1 MARRR
6 ICNCAKQTGTTKDA
20 GDKQVSEDPMSIRFV
35 ALALAL
41 IFALAAAATSL
52 AAQQTPAQGT
62 HVQDSARSKELN
74 TQAYIQLLHTDL
86 TAKKDQTARETMEL
100 TDQQAAI
107 FWPIYRDYQSE
118 QSKLTAEKLALVA
131 DYSRN
136 FSTMTD
142 EKADQLAQQVMQL
155 DEKRMALREKYYA
168 KMKKALSSTLAVR
181 FFQVEHQLQLI
192 VDLQIAANLPI
203 IEQNDAQ

>member
-20 GDKQVSEDPMSIRFV
+20 GHKKVSEDPMSIRFV
-35 ALALAL
+35 SLSLAL
-41 IFALAAAATSL
+41 ILALAAAATSL
-52 AAQQTPAQGT
+52 VAQQTPAQGT
-62 HVQDSARSKELN
+62 HVQDSVRSKELN

-86 TAKKDQTARETMEL
+86 SAKQEQIVRETMQL
-100 TDQQAAI
+100 NDQQAAI
-107 FWPIYRDYQSE
+107 FWPIYREYQSE
-118 QSKLTAEKLALVA
+118 QSKLTADKLALVA
-131 DYSRN
+131 DYSRD

-142 EKADQLAQQVMQL
+142 EKADQLAQQIMQL

-168 KMKKALSSTLAVR
+168 TMKKALSAILAVR

>member
-6 ICNCAKQTGTTKDA
+6 ICIYATQTGTTKDA
-20 GDKQVSEDPMSIRFV
+20 GHKKVSEDPMSIRFV
-35 ALALAL
+35 SLSLAL
-41 IFALAAAATSL
+41 ILALAAAATSL
-52 AAQQTPAQGT
+52 VAQQTPAQGT
-62 HVQDSARSKELN
+62 HVQDSVRSKELN

-86 TAKKDQTARETMEL
+86 SAKQEQIVRETMQL
-100 TDQQAAI
+100 NDQQAAI
-107 FWPIYRDYQSE
+107 FWPIYREYQSE
-118 QSKLTAEKLALVA
+118 QSKLTADKLALVA

-142 EKADQLAQQVMQL
+142 EKADQLAQQIMQL

-168 KMKKALSSTLAVR
+168 TMKKALSSTVAVR

>member
-1 MARRR
+1 M
-6 ICNCAKQTGTTKDA
+6 N
-20 GDKQVSEDPMSIRFV
+20 IRFGAR
-35 ALALAL
+35 ALAVIL
-41 IFALAAAATSL
+41 ALAAAATSL

-62 HVQDSARSKELN
+62 HVQDSVRSKELN

-86 TAKKDQTARETMEL
+86 SAKQEQIVRETMQL
-100 TDQQAAI
+100 NDQRAAI
-107 FWPIYRDYQSE
+107 FWPIYREYQCE
-118 QSKLTAEKLALVA
+118 QSKLTTEKLALVA
-131 DYSRN
+131 DYSRD

-142 EKADQLAQQVMQL
+142 EKADQLAQQIMQL

-168 KMKKALSSTLAVR
+168 TMKKALSAILAVR

>member
-6 ICNCAKQTGTTKDA
+6 ICNCAKQSATTKDA

-35 ALALAL
+35 ALAPAL

-86 TAKKDQTARETMEL
+86 TAKKEQIVRETMEL
-100 TDQQAAI
+100 NDQQAAI

-168 KMKKALSSTLAVR
+168 TMKKALSSTLAVR

>member
-6 ICNCAKQTGTTKDA
+6 ICNRAKQTGTTKDA
-20 GDKQVSEDPMSIRFV
+20 GHKKVSEDPMSIRF
-35 ALALAL
+35 ASLSLAL
-41 IFALAAAATSL
+41 ILALAAAATSL
-52 AAQQTPAQGT
+52 VAQQTPAQGT
-62 HVQDSARSKELN
+62 HVQDSVRSKELN

-86 TAKKDQTARETMEL
+86 SAKQEQIVRETMQL
-100 TDQQAAI
+100 NDQQAAI
-107 FWPIYRDYQSE
+107 FWPIYREYQSE
-118 QSKLTAEKLALVA
+118 QSKLTTEKLALVA
-131 DYSRN
+131 DYSRD

-142 EKADQLAQQVMQL
+142 EKADQVAQQIMQL

-168 KMKKALSSTLAVR
+168 TMKKALSSTVAVR

>member
-6 ICNCAKQTGTTKDA
+6 ICNRAKQTGTTKDA
-20 GDKQVSEDPMSIRFV
+20 GHKKVSEDPMSIRF
-35 ALALAL
+35 ASLSLAL
-41 IFALAAAATSL
+41 ILALAAAATSL
-52 AAQQTPAQGT
+52 VAQQTPAQGT
-62 HVQDSARSKELN
+62 HVQDSVRSKELN

-86 TAKKDQTARETMEL
+86 SAKQEQIVRETMQL
-100 TDQQAAI
+100 NDQQAAI
-107 FWPIYRDYQSE
+107 FWPIYREYQSE
-118 QSKLTAEKLALVA
+118 QSKLTADKLALVA

-142 EKADQLAQQVMQL
+142 EKADQLAQQIMQL

-168 KMKKALSSTLAVR
+168 TMKKALSSTLAVR